1 MNQCIPFEHK
11 IKEIPINKL
20 KKYYKPKIFI
30 GFCKDCKYYN
40 KIWACPPYDF
50 ETVDLIDPYKYAYII
65 GSKIYLNKL
74 NGKLKE
80 LLNNDHVEFV
90 VNEIYKSARAVLDQE
105 LMNIE
110 NKESDSKVLFAGRCM
125 MCDICAK
132 GNNKPCIYP
141 DQLRYSL
148 ESIGFDVSLISEEI
162 LEYKMLWSSGKLPEY
177 MILVSAIF
185 SNKAIDDSYY
195 STFIDQW

>member
-1 MNQCIPFEHK
+1 MDQFIPFEHK

-20 KKYYKPKIFI
+20 KKYYKPKVFI
-30 GFCKDCKYYN
+30 EFCKDCKYYN
-40 KIWACPPYDF
+40 KIWACPPYKFD
-50 ETVDLIDPYKYAYII
+50 TVDLIDPYKYAYIV
-65 GSKIYLNKL
+65 GSKLYLNKI

-80 LLNNDHVEFV
+80 LLNHDNVEFA
-90 VNEIYKSARAVLDQE
+90 VNEIYKSARAVLDQK

-110 NKESDSKVLFAGRCM
+110 KKESGSKVLFAGRCM
-125 MCDICAK
+125 ICDICSK
-132 GNNKPCIYP
+132 EYNKPCMYP

-162 LEYKMLWSSGKLPEY
+162 LEYKMLWSKGKFPEY

-185 SNKAIDDSYY
+185 SNKEIDLS
-195 STFIDQW
+195 